1 MNKIAFL
8 ILISLF
14 GASMLFGQVSSSM
27 RYNKKMKS
35 VYTNPQFTVLALLD
49 SSHLYLNTD
58 RDKCF
63 SFLEQ
68 AYLLSLKRQG
78 QVYQYLVYQKL
89 GAFYEHYNQHDLAAK
104 NYENSLYVKHSKVRG
119 TSITTD
125 NLKYV
130 LKAGK
135 QYRLTGNPQKSL
147 DIYSRYKFT
156 NEYMVELYEAKGD
169 AYFDLQDYTKALQ
182 EYQKA
187 EKLTRDKVDYE
198 VNTLLKL
205 KIAKILSIN
214 NSDSALKVLRDANNV
229 SRSNSSARLQITT
242 ETELANYYSQNNL
255 PEQEIESRNSII
267 KNIESNETELKK
279 QDVDVDN
286 IKLNEKINIAKTLNR
301 LSKAEDAIAILEN
314 KEFSNSINSDV
325 MINGNLEL
333 KKEAAKTLSES
344 YLKLGNEQK
353 ALQTYEQYVA
363 LLNRLYQQKEE
374 EFSSVSKLNKQVSE
388 SQWRIDFLEKNKEIY
403 DAELLVLEKERQL
416 QQENIRFQR
425 WSIITLI
432 ATAMLLIILLIV
444 GLKRYRLQQKHN
456 LFLDLKS
463 LRTQMNPH
471 FIFNAL
477 NSVNGFIARNDELNA
492 NKYLVRFSKL
502 MRSILDNSESDFIP
516 LNKEIELLEL
526 YLQLEHSR
534 FANKFDYSFDVD
546 TNIDIHKYQI
556 PPMLIQPYIEN
567 AIWHGLRYK
576 EAGGLLSVNI
586 SLKHEMLAITVQD
599 NGIGRKKSMELKSE
613 NQKKMK
619 SRGIK
624 NTQKRLEI
632 LGKIYKKEIELK
644 IGDVEQNGEGTRV
657 EILIPKLES

>member
-1 MNKIAFL
+1 
-8 ILISLF
+8 
-14 GASMLFGQVSSSM
+14 
-27 RYNKKMKS
+27 
-35 VYTNPQFTVLALLD
+35 
-49 SSHLYLNTD
+49 
-58 RDKCF
+58 
-63 SFLEQ
+63 
-68 AYLLSLKRQG
+68 
-78 QVYQYLVYQKL
+78 
-89 GAFYEHYNQHDLAAK
+89 
-104 NYENSLYVKHSKVRG
+104 
-119 TSITTD
+119 
-125 NLKYV
+125 
-130 LKAGK
+130 
-135 QYRLTGNPQKSL
+135 
-147 DIYSRYKFT
+147 
-156 NEYMVELYEAKGD
+156 
-169 AYFDLQDYTKALQ
+169 LQDYTKALQ

-301 LSKAEDAIAILEN
+301 LSKAEDAIAILDN